1 MKTHMIL
8 TMIIA
13 ATTATMT
20 AQVATVEM
28 SIQPKV
34 LMRVAAVVKSVKAL
48 MTIIV
53 ATTATMAAQIAM
65 GIQHNGA
72 DESVKAATAASA
84 VRTPNPRNL
93 FSVPLW
99 PPETIV
105 PSLDSSR

>member
-1 MKTHMIL
+1 MKTRMIL
-8 TMIIA
+8 AMAIA

-28 SIQPKV
+28 GIQPNV
-34 LMRVAAVVKSVKAL
+34 LMRIVAVVKSAKTL

-72 DESVKAATAASA
+72 DESVKAATTAAA
-84 VRTPNPRNL
+84 ACKTREQCL
-93 FSVPLW
+93 FYNMDRQTH
-99 PPETIV
+99 TITQ
-105 PSLDSSR
+105 

>member
-1 MKTHMIL
+1 MKTRMIL
-8 TMIIA
+8 TMAIA

-28 SIQPKV
+28 GIQPNV

-53 ATTATMAAQIAM
+53 ATTATMAAHIAM

-72 DESVKAATAASA
+72 DEVVKAVTTAVSA
-84 VRTPNPRNL
+84 VKTREQCL
-93 FSVPLW
+93 FYNMDRQTH
-99 PPETIV
+99 TITQ
-105 PSLDSSR
+105 